1 MALLALVIV
10 RPVSTFAHGEA
21 PAALNGL
28 VGVDEEII
36 AVRTNIGIALMGPE
50 NGYTYLCPAL

>member
-1 MALLALVIV
+1 MTKTSHIFAIALLALGIV

-36 AVRTNIGIALMGPE
+36 AVEQT
-50 NGYTYLCPAL
+50 